1 MIDVKSSFLEGIEAS
16 ACKTQTYTGA
26 FLLLLPIVPV
36 IATVISIATYIG
48 LNLKAPV
55 SLTDI
60 GWVDTLI
67 PLLVGTGSTLILWA
81 ILALLCHR
89 YTAVHRAN
97 EKSYYALL
105 NHLSSLNYYLDTLP
119 TDKTKEVLQY
129 RDAIYLTL
137 KQPTISWIVGNG
149 YIELWDFM
157 YRAEEALITIAPQ
170 EKVIADAVYDEMRLN
185 DSKIVSSEEWVN
197 KLRSAVHVLDPDAV
211 SYLKPAVGT
220 QSPIAAAG
228 TQQQAPVINQVRNAE
243 TQQQIEARAV
253 LRVVRKTIN
262 DFNTKCWDALIS
274 ARNQLYSTMILV
286 GLTVFVLMALAI
298 ILHVNLLHL
307 EAATFYAF
315 IGGLAGLIGRLSIES
330 QSNKMV
336 DDYRL
341 SLARLLATPL
351 LSGLAAVLGVMIIAK
366 STDLNAIYNFNIS
379 LVPSLIIAATFGL
392 TPNLLINQLQKR
404 SDEYKGNLQST
415 QPTSGK

>member
-1 MIDVKSSFLEGIEAS
+1 MIDVKSSFLEGIEVS
-16 ACKTQTYTGA
+16 ACKTQTYAGA

-243 TQQQIEARAV
+243 TQQQIEARSV

>member
-1 MIDVKSSFLEGIEAS
+1 MIDVKSSFLEGIEVS
-16 ACKTQTYTGA
+16 ACKTQTYAGA
-26 FLLLLPIVPV
+26 FFLLLPIVPV

-119 TDKTKEVLQY
+119 TDKTKEILQY

-137 KQPTISWIVGNG
+137 KQPTTSWIVGNG

-157 YRAEEALITIAPQ
+157 YRAEEALITIVPQ

>member
-16 ACKTQTYTGA
+16 ACKTQTYAGA
-26 FLLLLPIVPV
+26 FFLLLPIVPV

-243 TQQQIEARAV
+243 TQQQIEARSV

>member
-1 MIDVKSSFLEGIEAS
+1 MIDVKSSFLEGIEVS
-16 ACKTQTYTGA
+16 ACKTQTYAGA

-157 YRAEEALITIAPQ
+157 YRAEEALITIVPQ

-211 SYLKPAVGT
+211 SYLKPALGT

>member
-211 SYLKPAVGT
+211 SYLKPALGT